1 MQPAHF
7 ARTLFRVIC
16 ADINGGPQ
24 FLPPDF
30 DSS

>member
-7 ARTLFRVIC
+7 ARTLFRMIC
-16 ADINGGPQ
+16 ADINGPQ